1 MVEDS
6 LDVLYNTP
14 IEEYCA
20 NDMGYMQMLRY
31 MNLNLEQLDV
41 LALSFGTSVLA
52 GENKVSD
59 DIMFYDYRYANNINY
74 LRRYQ
79 RRDADGVTNSI
90 EQTSNSYG
98 NYTGN
103 NSLYSRRTNLYYDDN
118 DTGENNF
125 TNTQKTDRYI
135 ENQNPNSILSKTKQ
149 LFKDRKIRTIISR
162 FRTDNEDDLA
172 NSFTESARSQFGLS
186 HGRNLLTKDAES
198 RNTPYHWNGYEDPYC
213 RVWTHHHQYSD
224 VRARLIRPFSIETE
238 DGQTSTATSAMV
250 NSWQNF
256 EDVVDVYDNFD
267 GQYFNEPWFKEIGYK
282 VGANIDWGDGGDTQK
297 AYQKKLKETEKEKW
311 GWRKKGAE
319 GYKYSVLNNGVL
331 NITPKYIKG
340 AETNVHTK
348 DCMFSIENLAWQG
361 YDPYSFE
368 KALSW
373 EQRGPFGGRIMW
385 FPPYGLAFNEETS
398 ANWNEQTFIGRGE
411 SVYTYANTNRTGTL
425 RFTLVVDHPSI
436 VDYATW
442 DARNTEGTT
451 ANASEVAGTNDKILK
466 DTDILRFFAGCD
478 NPDGGAGSGGS
489 GDENRMLGDGNNGM
503 PPSSDGSSPS
513 SGKPNGGGVLQSFAK
528 PTPLTDEY
536 MRKDTT
542 PHKPIKENPKPEPKK
557 EETPPPTPDEEI
569 QITFYVFYPNNYSG
583 AFDRDGGVVDPI
595 AYLLAG
601 KGAQWRCNDKDV
613 MQSESLPIK
622 FDDLDPNDNKNLG
635 NGYEMKVGGLFYDA
649 QEDEKNYILGTKAYG
664 KKRRYTP
671 DQNKKWFYRIDGEY
685 KNGIERGEEEN
696 CFGQKL
702 ITKGNNKDT
711 KSFGLNRST
720 SKVKEAFPDEENNEN
735 LYSLVQIAYALE
747 TVKSGSETPGTKIQQ
762 LLKKQSENSFS
773 PEDESMKRLVELLR
787 ADDSSV
793 YKLTSIETIGYSNSH
808 GSNAS
813 NRVNKDRNN
822 FLAKQRGLTVF
833 EWFKAHYKESSG
845 ISHENKTEGITEK
858 NKSTGSK
865 QVDKQDLKNVN
876 GFSAKK
882 WRSTKVTLKFTK
894 SKTMKPEDLQP
905 EPPKE
910 EENVWTRFDG
920 FVDTGKTRN
929 VNGKEVQL
937 FTNTNDDLDPTKRGR
952 IWYYDEDSKEM
963 ILLEKSYATKPRYKE
978 GDTASHSFNHIRYDQ
993 EYYFF
998 KQLKEN
1004 DPMVFKALTKKLQY
1018 FDPAFHS
1025 MTPEGFNARL
1035 TFLQQCMRQGDTTSA
1050 SDKNGQTANNLAFG
1064 KQPVCILRLG
1074 DFFYTKII
1082 IRNINFDYEPLV
1094 LDLNQEGAGVQ
1105 PMLCNVSMSF
1115 NIIGGAD
1122 ITGPVR
1128 RLQNALSFNYY
1139 ANSRLYDNR
1148 ADRIERQR
1156 TNWETMGAM
1165 GNDKID
1171 FEESKFNSVT
1181 KAKL

>member
-41 LALSFGTSVLA
+41 LALSFGTSVLN

-79 RRDADGVTNSI
+79 RRDADGVTNSV

-118 DTGENNF
+118 DTGENKF

-238 DGQTSTATSAMV
+238 DGQMSTATSAMV

-256 EDVVDVYDNFD
+256 EDVADVYDNFD
-267 GQYFNEPWFKEIGYK
+267 GEYYNEPWFKEIGYK
-282 VGANIDWGDGGDTQK
+282 VGANIDWGDEGGKTQK
-297 AYQKKLKETEKEKW
+297 AYQKKLKEVEKEKW

-319 GYKYSVLNNGVL
+319 GYKYSVLNSGVL

-451 ANASEVAGTNDKILK
+451 ANATDVAGTNDKILK

-478 NPDGGAGSGGS
+478 NPGGAAGSGGS
-489 GDENRMLGDGNNGM
+489 GDENGMSGNNGVSSSNVGNN
-503 PPSSDGSSPS
+503 PSGGS
-513 SGKPNGGGVLQSFAK
+513 PNSGGVLQSFAK

-542 PHKPIKENPKPEPKK
+542 PHKPIKENPKPETAPKK
-557 EETPPPTPDEEI
+557 DETPPTPDDEV
-569 QITFYVFYPNNYSG
+569 QISFYVFYPNNYSG

-622 FDDLDPNDNKNLG
+622 FDTLDIGDQNLG
-635 NGYEMKVGGLFYDA
+635 NGYEMKSSGISYSE
-649 QEDEKNYILGTKAYG
+649 QESEKNYILGTTAWNTKSKYV
-664 KKRRYTP
+664 P
-671 DQNKKWFYRIDGEY
+671 NPEMKWYYRIDGEY
-685 KNGIERGEEEN
+685 KKGLSYGEKKN

-702 ITKGNNKDT
+702 PKDENRKDSVSFALNSDVSEV
-711 KSFGLNRST
+711 KSIFPN
-720 SKVKEAFPDEENNEN
+720 EANNEN
-735 LYSLVQIAYALE
+735 LYSLAQIAYALE
-747 TVKSGSETPGTKIQQ
+747 SVNLDDGAPETKIQQ
-762 LLKKQSENSFS
+762 VIKQKSGANISAS
-773 PEDESMKRLVELLR
+773 DDAMKRLIDLLKPNEN
-787 ADDSSV
+787 SV
-793 YKLTSIETIGYSNSH
+793 YKLTKIGSVGFSNSH
-808 GSNAS
+808 GVNTSNKTNDS
-813 NRVNKDRNN
+813 RNN
-822 FLAKQRGLTVF
+822 FLAAERCNTAFK
-833 EWFKAHYKESSG
+833 WFTDTYKSKEHITHESV
-845 ISHENKTEGITEK
+845 IENAKIRWAGGK
-858 NKSTGSK
+858 D
-865 QVDKQDLKNVN
+865 VDKQDIKDVN
-876 GFSAKK
+876 GLSAKK
-882 WRSTKVTLKFTK
+882 WRSAKVILKFTK
-894 SKTMKPEDLQP
+894 SKTIKPEDLQP
-905 EPPKE
+905 DPPKE

-920 FVDTGKTRN
+920 FVATGKTKN
-929 VNGKEVQL
+929 VNGKEVEL

-952 IWYYDEDSKEM
+952 IWYYDDDSKEM

-998 KQLKEN
+998 KQLKEK

-1050 SDKNGQTANNLAFG
+1050 SDKNGRTANNLAFG

-1082 IRNINFDYEPLV
+1082 IRSINFDYEPLV
-1094 LDLNQEGAGVQ
+1094 LDLNQEGVGVQ
-1105 PMLCNVSMSF
+1105 PMLCNVSLSF

-1122 ITGPVR
+1122 LTGPVR